1 MRNACRRHLDDL
13 KRTDG
18 IRFDLEAAN
27 HAFGFFEEVLK
38 LSEGQFE
45 GQPFRL
51 EPSQAF
57 IIGSLFGWK
66 RADGRR
72 RFRRAYI
79 EQGKGNGKSPVA
91 GGIGL
96 FGMTAA
102 G

>member
-1 MRNACRRHLDDL
+1 MPVADTSTTSSAPTGSGLISRLPP
-13 KRTDG
+13 
-18 IRFDLEAAN
+18 

-72 RFRRAYI
+72 RFRRGFC
-79 EQGKGNGKSPVA
+79 QRDGR
-91 GGIGL
+91 
-96 FGMTAA
+96 F
-102 G
+102 